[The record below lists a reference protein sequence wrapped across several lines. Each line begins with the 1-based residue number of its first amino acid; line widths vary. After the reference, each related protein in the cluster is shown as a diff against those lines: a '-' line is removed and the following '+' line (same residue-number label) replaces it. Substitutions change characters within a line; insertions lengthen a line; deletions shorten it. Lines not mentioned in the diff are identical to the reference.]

1 MQLLLKLRNLSLHL
15 ATFIKVT
22 QPLANHNLDHLLH
35 KLGGVLHTNAE
46 GEAHTQRI
54 KPIVSFSMVTEVNAI
69 DTKYFSKPYWSLS
82 ISTFYAFYAL
92 LQVNTFV
99 KGTTT
104 MQLRQIISLLNH
116 IKTSCRN
123 SIQTS
128 PTCRRSQFL
137 RDITF
142 LWTFNGVLI
151 EENFEAKNFALEF
164 KDYYQ
169 ESWSWEISI
178 G

>member
-1 MQLLLKLRNLSLHL
+1 MQLLLKLCNLSLSF
-15 ATFIKVT
+15 ATSIKVT
-22 QPLANHNLDHLLH
+22 QPLANHLLDLLLH
-35 KLGGVLHTNAE
+35 RGKCKRHNIILKILLKSEHFQFLRLFTYYCRWTHLSKGQPLCNSDKLY
-46 GEAHTQRI
+46 
-54 KPIVSFSMVTEVNAI
+54 PS
-69 DTKYFSKPYWSLS
+69 W
-82 ISTFYAFYAL
+82 
-92 LQVNTFV
+92 
-99 KGTTT
+99 
-104 MQLRQIISLLNH
+104 IISKLLAV
-116 IKTSCRN
+116 N

-151 EENFEAKNFALEF
+151 EENFEAKNFDLEF